1 MHRATVSARAGLAGN
16 PSDAYAGAAVAVPV
30 PARAAT
36 VEVVDAPQ
44 VRVVGPAEDEHWTD
58 VGALVDD
65 TARYGHEGG
74 RRLVTA
80 ATATLAR
87 HADQRDNAFE
97 LRWSTT
103 IPRSVGLAGSSALV
117 VATMQALAARWRLA
131 IEPIELARLAL
142 AAEVDDLGIAAGL
155 MDRAVQAFGQPVLVD
170 GDDARA
176 LSVARSPA
184 LVVAWSAAAAGPSQ
198 QVHGPLRARFDAG
211 EPAVVA
217 AMGRLAE
224 VGRRAATALETEDH
238 ETLGE
243 CVASTWAE
251 RRALGIVGP
260 EVVTM
265 VDALSRAGIAA
276 TSAGSGGAVVGVLPP
291 GMALDAARD
300 ALGETCDDVVA
311 VSP

>member
-1 MHRATVSARAGLAGN
+1 MHRATVPARAGLAGN
-16 PSDAYAGAAVAVPV
+16 PSDAYGGAAVAVPV
-30 PARAAT
+30 PALAAT
-36 VEVVDAPQ
+36 VEVVDAPH
-44 VRVVGPAEDEHWTD
+44 VRVVGPADDDGWAD

-80 ATATLAR
+80 ATTTLAR
-87 HADQRDNAFE
+87 HANQRDDAFE

-117 VATMQALAARWRLA
+117 VATMRALAARWRLA
-131 IEPIELARLAL
+131 IEPSELARLAL
-142 AAEVDDLGIAAGL
+142 AAELDDLGIAAGL

-176 LSVARSPA
+176 LSVAHSLA
-184 LVVAWSAAAAGPSQ
+184 LVVAWSAAAAGPSHH
-198 QVHGPLRARFDAG
+198 VHGPLRGRFDAG

-224 VGRRAATALETEDH
+224 LGRGAATAIEEGDH
-238 ETLGE
+238 AALAA

-251 RRALGIVGP
+251 RSALGIVGP
-260 EVVTM
+260 EVGAM
-265 VDALSRAGIAA
+265 IDGLRRAGIAA
-276 TSAGSGGAVVGVLPP
+276 TSAGSGGAVVGVLPS
-291 GMALDAARD
+291 GVGLDVARD
-300 ALGETCDDVVA
+300 ALGATCDEAVL